1 MKTLTIVRHAKSS
14 WKDTSLRDRER
25 PLNKRGKRDAPEM
38 GRRIQE
44 AGIRPSLI
52 LSSPAVRA
60 WKTAKAIADAIN
72 YPREFLQ
79 KEEALYLA
87 SVDRILDVIVAQD
100 NNFNNLLIVGHNPG
114 FTEFANFL
122 VPGLTHNLPTAAV
135 VSDNNAFRQ
144 IEFVGILQGTKNLAL
159 AQQFVDFMLGKAFQE
174 DIPLQMFVFPANAQA
189 ELPDIFREYAAVAK
203 KPAVISP
210 ELIERNRERWIDDW
224 TTTMLR

>member
-14 WKDTSLRDRER
+14 WEDTNLRDRER

-52 LSSPAVRA
+52 LASPAVRA
-60 WKTAKAIADAIN
+60 WKTANAIADAIN

-122 VPGLTHNLPTAAV
+122 VPGLTHNLPTAGV
-135 VSDNNAFRQ
+135 VSVE
-144 IEFVGILQGTKNLAL
+144 IEQ
-159 AQQFVDFMLGKAFQE
+159 
-174 DIPLQMFVFPANAQA
+174 
-189 ELPDIFREYAAVAK
+189 
-203 KPAVISP
+203 
-210 ELIERNRERWIDDW
+210 DDW
-224 TTTMLR
+224 SLYESPAAKLILHDWPKKHGK

>member
-14 WKDTSLRDRER
+14 WEDMNLRDRER

-52 LSSPAVRA
+52 LASPAVRA

-122 VPGLTHNLPTAAV
+122 VPGLTHNLPTAGV
-135 VSDNNAFRQ
+135 VSVE
-144 IEFVGILQGTKNLAL
+144 IEQ
-159 AQQFVDFMLGKAFQE
+159 
-174 DIPLQMFVFPANAQA
+174 
-189 ELPDIFREYAAVAK
+189 
-203 KPAVISP
+203 
-210 ELIERNRERWIDDW
+210 DDW
-224 TTTMLR
+224 SLYESPAAKLILHDWPKKHGK